1 MFQKVLVANR
11 GEIAIRVFRTCRQ
24 TGVRT
29 VAVYSD
35 ADRDALHARS
45 ADERVRIGPARATES
60 YLSIPAIIEAA
71 RATGADAIHPGY
83 GFLAENAD
91 FAEACAA
98 AGIVFIGPSPEAMRA
113 MGDKASARQLAV
125 ASDVPVLPGSE
136 IGEHDVDALR
146 SRAET
151 IGFPVMV
158 KAAAGGGGR
167 GMRLVREAGDLP
179 DALEAAGREA
189 AAAFGDD
196 RLLLERAVV
205 GGRHIEVQVL
215 ADDHDGA
222 IHLGERDCSIQR
234 RHQKV
239 IEESPSPAVDEALRA
254 ELGEAALR
262 ITRAAGYRNAG
273 TVEFLL
279 DDAGGYYFLEMNTRL
294 QVEHGVTELISG
306 LDLVALQLR
315 IAAGDPIGFAQDEV
329 TLSGHAIE
337 CRIYAEQPARDY
349 LPSSG
354 RLSYFAAPDG
364 EGVRNDVGFETGAV
378 VSTAYDPLIAKLM
391 VHGASREEA
400 VERCRRAL
408 AAYAVEGVQ
417 TNLGLLSA
425 VMEHPPFVSGAADLA
440 TLATLPETELAP
452 RLPDEVLEAAAVASL
467 LPRESTAAVDAW
479 DALGAWRGDGT
490 VALSYGYQGRSFEV
504 TGTRIPGRER
514 SWRLSIGEREHEVQ
528 AEDGPDR
535 AGAFTVSSSGVRRR
549 WSAHRNGQRLI
560 LESEDGSRY
569 TLFEGAREPS
579 KRAAAAVGAASSVVT
594 APMPGS
600 IVQVL
605 VEAGDRVHARQPLV
619 ILEAMKM
626 EHVLEAPADAA
637 VNRVARRVGDAV
649 AEGDVLVE
657 LTIGEQLDRDSS

>member
-1 MFQKVLVANR
+1 MFEKVLVANR
-11 GEIAIRVFRTCRQ
+11 GEIALRIFRTCRQ
-24 TGVRT
+24 MSVRT

-35 ADRDALHARS
+35 ADREALHTRS
-45 ADERVRIGPARATES
+45 ADERVRIGPARPTES

-71 RATGADAIHPGY
+71 RATGADAVHPGY

-98 AGIVFIGPSPEAMRA
+98 AGIVFIGPPPEAMRA

-125 ASDVPVLPGSE
+125 ASGVPVLPGSE
-136 IGEHDVDALR
+136 LGEHDAEALR
-146 SRAET
+146 ARAET

-158 KAAAGGGGR
+158 KATAGGGGR
-167 GMRLVREAGDLP
+167 GMRLVLEAGDLP

-189 AAAFGDD
+189 DAAFGDA

-222 IHLGERDCSIQR
+222 VHLGERDCSIQR
-234 RHQKV
+234 RFQKV
-239 IEESPSPAVDEALRA
+239 IEESPSPAVDDALRA

-279 DDAGGYYFLEMNTRL
+279 DDAGQYYFLEMNTRL

-306 LDLVALQLR
+306 YDLVAIQMQ
-315 IAAGDPIGFAQDEV
+315 IAAGEPIGFAQDDV
-329 TLSGHAIE
+329 ALSGHAIE
-337 CRIYAEQPARDY
+337 CRIYAEQPTRDY

-354 RLSYFAAPDG
+354 RLSYFAPPDG
-364 EGVRNDVGFETGAV
+364 QGVRNDVGFESGSV
-378 VSTAYDPLIAKLM
+378 ISTAYDPLIAKLM

-400 VERCRRAL
+400 IERCRRAL
-408 AAYAVEGVQ
+408 AAYALEGVQ
-417 TNLGLLSA
+417 SNLGLLAA
-425 VMEHPPFVSGAADLA
+425 VMEHPPFVAGAADLA
-440 TLATLPETELAP
+440 TLSALAEAELAP
-452 RLPDEVLEAAAVASL
+452 RLPVEVLEAAAVASL
-467 LPRESTAAVDAW
+467 LPRESTATSDAW

-490 VALSYGYQGRSFEV
+490 VALWYGYQGRSFAIRGSRV
-504 TGTRIPGRER
+504 TGRER
-514 SWRLSIGEREHEVQ
+514 RWRLDFGEREHLVE
-528 AEDGPDR
+528 AEGSVDGPGTFAVR
-535 AGAFTVSSSGVRRR
+535 SGGVRQP
-549 WSAHRNGQRLI
+549 WSATRRGPLLI
-560 LESEDGSRY
+560 LESGDGSRY
-569 TLFEGAREPS
+569 SLLDGAREPS
-579 KRAAAAVGAASSVVT
+579 KRAAVAAVAASSVVT

-605 VEAGDRVHARQPLV
+605 VEEGDRVRARQPLV

-626 EHVLEAPADAA
+626 EHVLEASADAA
-637 VNRVARRVGDAV
+637 VSRVACRAGDAV
-649 AEGDVLVE
+649 AEGELLIE
-657 LTIGEQLDRDSS
+657 LTIGDQADGESS